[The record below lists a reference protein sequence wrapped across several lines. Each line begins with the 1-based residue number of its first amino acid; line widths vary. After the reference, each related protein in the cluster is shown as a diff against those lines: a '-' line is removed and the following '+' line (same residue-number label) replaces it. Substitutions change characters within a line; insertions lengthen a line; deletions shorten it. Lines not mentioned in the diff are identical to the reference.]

1 MLGPQ
6 RMWTSVEINGCG
18 QQWLQWMTI
27 QARRWIWHT
36 DVEET
41 VGVLSVDVVGT
52 SVEDAV
58 E

>member
-1 MLGPQ
+1 
-6 RMWTSVEINGCG
+6 MWTSVEINGCG